1 MNGKAER
8 SMNIFVATGT
18 QKFPFDRML
27 KKLDEAAE
35 NHPDWDIFAQSGTC
49 AYKPE
54 HYASEAFIDKES
66 FDRRI
71 READLIVTH
80 GGAGVI
86 VTSLRLKKRVVAVP
100 RLREYGEHV
109 DDHQKQIITAFET
122 GEYLLGCWEMDE
134 LDRCMEKALSM
145 QPKDFVSNTDHF
157 IAALEGVITAWE
169 QTD

>member
-1 MNGKAER
+1 MPKLK
-8 SMNIFVATGT
+8 IFAATGT

-27 KKLDEAAE
+27 KKLDEAAA
-35 NHPDWDIFAQSGTC
+35 NHPDWDIFAQSGAC

-54 HYASEAFIDKES
+54 HCASEAFIDKET
-66 FDRRI
+66 FDRHI
-71 READLIVTH
+71 NEADMIVTH

-109 DDHQKQIITAFET
+109 DDHQKQIITAFEA

-134 LDRCMEKALSM
+134 LESCMIKALSM

-157 IAALEGVITAWE
+157 IAVLEDVIAEWE
-169 QTD
+169 KSG